1 MTEPLSKQHVQQEL
15 LHECEYLI
23 LKEAARSFYPQLIHR
38 SYRLLYI
45 RTRAILNAVEKRR
58 LDLAHGAFALLMDP
72 DPNNRSLPSQFSI
85 NPVLPVQPRLPL
97 RDQPDEWVHRK
108 YANLTRYSRLL
119 QQVKALPTLPFAE
132 QWLAVESMRPPRK
145 LLSAD
150 RAREFRTLLWSAL
163 AEGLAGE
170 PFNPSFP
177 RLHAGA
183 AWANAKCYPQAR
195 KAVESDPDWQ
205 RQPALIIVHADACWH
220 TGDWEAA
227 RRDWANLCWQHPA
240 DAATRF
246 DATNFPDV
254 QTKKLWH
261 EFGDTNLDTADFPA
275 WVLLTDPRAG
285 SAVPPKLAP
294 DNATGEAYW
303 RLHQLLRGEDSVAVR
318 MDLKARSP
326 KLFQV
331 YLDTR

>member
-1 MTEPLSKQHVQQEL
+1 MKA
-15 LHECEYLI
+15 
-23 LKEAARSFYPQLIHR
+23 AARSFYPPLIHR

-45 RTRAILNAVEKRR
+45 RTRAILDAVAKRR
-58 LDLAHGAFALLMDP
+58 LDLARGAFALLMDP
-72 DPNNRSLPSQFSI
+72 GPNNLTLPSQFSI

-97 RDQPDEWVHRK
+97 RDQPDEPVHPK
-108 YANLTRYSRLL
+108 YANLTRYRSLL
-119 QQVKALPTLPFAE
+119 QQVEALPTFQFAE
-132 QWLAVESMRPPRK
+132 QWKAVESMRPRK
-145 LLSAD
+145 LLGA
-150 RAREFRTLLWSAL
+150 ARTKEFLTLLWSAL

-170 PFNPSFP
+170 PFDPSFP
-177 RLHAGA
+177 QLHAGA
-183 AWANAKCYPQAR
+183 AWANAGRYPQAR

-205 RQPALIIVHADACWH
+205 RRPALIIVHADACWH
-220 TGDWEAA
+220 TDDPTTA

-246 DATNFPDV
+246 GAKNFPDV
-254 QTKKLWH
+254 RTKELWH

-285 SAVPPKLAP
+285 SAVPPNLAP
-294 DNATGEAYW
+294 DNATGEAY
-303 RLHQLLRGEDSVAVR
+303 QLLHRMVRGADSVELR
-318 MDLKARSP
+318 IRLKAASS